1 MELIEVDKLRDDIL
15 NDSNYDNDTINHF
28 LYLVDSQ
35 PTVDAEPVPYG
46 GYVLPNKIQICPDCG
61 AKMEEESENE

>member
-1 MELIEVDKLRDDIL
+1 MERLIDADKLKSDYDIR
-15 NDSNYDNDTINHF
+15 NWEEPYGCSFNVIDR
-28 LYLVDSQ
+28 Q